1 MTPIATEKSTDRE
14 NSQLTLHLKEPV
26 AQAYRPSNPPPK
38 EHINFSLFLAR
49 ICVFGALGCVGLLAY
64 LVVITNPTT
73 NTNVLAVLTTIFFG
87 VFFSSWSFEHWA
99 LSADETAQKQQLST
113 WSVTR
118 HALLVAVSVSTLA
131 GAALNGSASFGLIV
145 LLIFTAAIGNHV
157 LRRVRVR

>member
-14 NSQLTLHLKEPV
+14 NSQLTLDLKEPV

-64 LVVITNPTT
+64 LVVITNPAT
-73 NTNVLAVLTTIFFG
+73 NINVLAVLTTIFFG
-87 VFFSSWSFEHWA
+87 VFFSAWSFEHWA
-99 LSADETAQKQQLST
+99 RRTGKTEQNQWIST
-113 WSVTR
+113 WPTTR
-118 HALLVAVSVSTLA
+118 HSILVAVSVSALA
-131 GAALNGSASFGLIV
+131 GAALNKSASFGLIV